1 MPRVRCEVCGKIART
16 LYVRVSEKH
25 EFDEN
30 NYKIKTKWVA
40 VGYFCE
46 HCQTAKIYG
55 KLMTEVLF
63 IRRR

>member
-1 MPRVRCEVCGKIART
+1 MPRVRCEWCGGIART

-30 NYKIKTKWVA
+30 DYKIKTRWVA

-46 HCQTAKIYG
+46 RCHIAKINNNLYT
-55 KLMTEVLF
+55 KKEE
-63 IRRR
+63 